1 MDFILEKWDEIL
13 MTVKTEHD
21 ITNVSFDNWL
31 RPLEVY
37 GIEQNILYILVPSD
51 QMSLNY
57 ISKRYLLPLKVA
69 IAEITGHEY
78 SLLASWL

>member
-37 GIEQNILYILVPSD
+37 GIEQKLQFVF
-51 QMSLNY
+51 MSGDLGN
-57 ISKRYLLPLKVA
+57 RNL
-69 IAEITGHEY
+69 
-78 SLLASWL
+78 